1 MATLLELVVQ
11 GQLHRLDPAL
21 EAQEREWRLIYTSP
35 ELLNCDGIRIA

>member
-35 ELLNCDGIRIA
+35 GTPELDGIRIA